1 MVYDS
6 PMKVRFQ
13 LVKITVIACL
23 STCMH
28 VYADTP
34 QTNTAV
40 AATNQNDEITN
51 LLENKGLLKQI
62 GGQIA
67 LSTQQLVHVGQ
78 TVTQSVGERTS
89 DLVNTAIGFLG
100 VPYRFGGN
108 SAESGF
114 DCSGFVRSVFKD
126 ALGFV
131 LPRSSVEQANST
143 QRIEKDELKAGDLVF
158 FNTMKRAFSHVGV
171 YLGDGKFIHSPRAG
185 GQVRVEDMRIPYW
198 NVRFDGARRVQ
209 ISGLITAQKP
219 E

>member
-6 PMKVRFQ
+6 PMNVRFQ
-13 LVKITVIACL
+13 VVKITVIACL

-40 AATNQNDEITN
+40 ATTQNDEITN
-51 LLENKGLLKQI
+51 LLENKGLFKQI

-67 LSTQQLVHVGQ
+67 QSTQHLVHVGQ
-78 TVTQSVGERTS
+78 SVTQSVGERTS
-89 DLVNTAIGFLG
+89 ELVSTAIGFLG

-108 SAESGF
+108 TAESGF

-126 ALGFV
+126 AVGFV
-131 LPRSSVEQANST
+131 LPRSSVEQANAT
-143 QRIEKDELKAGDLVF
+143 LRIDKDELKAGDLVF

-171 YLGDGKFIHSPRAG
+171 YLGEGKFIHSPRAG
-185 GQVRVEDMRIPYW
+185 G
-198 NVRFDGARRVQ
+198 
-209 ISGLITAQKP
+209 
-219 E
+219 

>member
-6 PMKVRFQ
+6 PMNVRFQ
-13 LVKITVIACL
+13 VVKITVIACL

-40 AATNQNDEITN
+40 ATTQNDEITN
-51 LLENKGLLKQI
+51 LLENKGLFKQI

-67 LSTQQLVHVGQ
+67 QSTQHLVHVGQ
-78 TVTQSVGERTS
+78 SVTQSVGERTS
-89 DLVNTAIGFLG
+89 ELVSTAIGFLG

-108 SAESGF
+108 TAESGF

-126 ALGFV
+126 AVGFV
-131 LPRSSVEQANST
+131 LPRSSVEQANAT
-143 QRIEKDELKAGDLVF
+143 LRIDKDELKAGDLVF

-171 YLGDGKFIHSPRAG
+171 YLGEGKFIHSPRAG
-185 GQVRVEDMRIPYW
+185 GQVRVEDMRVPYW

-209 ISGLITAQKP
+209 TAALQKIGRAHV
-219 E
+219 

>member
-6 PMKVRFQ
+6 PMNVRFQ
-13 LVKITVIACL
+13 VVKITVIACL

-40 AATNQNDEITN
+40 ATTQNDEITN
-51 LLENKGLLKQI
+51 LLENKGLFKQI

-67 LSTQQLVHVGQ
+67 QSTQHLVHVGQ
-78 TVTQSVGERTS
+78 SVTQSVGERTS
-89 DLVNTAIGFLG
+89 ELVSTAIGFLG

-108 SAESGF
+108 TAESGF

-126 ALGFV
+126 AIGLV
-131 LPRSSVEQANST
+131 LPRSSIEQANAT
-143 QRIEKDELKAGDLVF
+143 LHIDKDELKAGDLVF

-209 ISGLITAQKP
+209 TAALQTSQKP